1 MGNDV
6 SKAAGPGQPNM
17 TDLTVEER
25 DKEISRMDS
34 QVRGRVRKSVK
45 YNMKIVIRGDRGTG
59 KTMLWRRFQGL
70 NFLPTVRTSSY
81 SYVIY
86 WL

>member
-6 SKAAGPGQPNM
+6 SKAVGVVPYNS
-17 TDLTVEER
+17 TEIEIEER
-25 DKEISRMDS
+25 DREISRMDT

-70 NFLPTVRTSSY
+70 NFLPTVSFRRIGTTAS
-81 SYVIY
+81 
-86 WL
+86 

>member
-6 SKAAGPGQPNM
+6 SKAVGSVPSNS
-17 TDLTVEER
+17 TEISVEER

-70 NFLPTVRTSSY
+70 TFLPTVSFTLCGTS
-81 SYVIY
+81 
-86 WL
+86 L

>member
-1 MGNDV
+1 
-6 SKAAGPGQPNM
+6 M

-25 DKEISRMDS
+25 DREISRMDS

-70 NFLPTVRTSSY
+70 NFSPTVRALPYRDIDRAVSI
-81 SYVIY
+81 V
-86 WL
+86 